1 MVRNSG
7 MEKHENITGW
17 IDVAKQD
24 ELYDKALDLDF
35 KLDWITPG
43 DYQTVEEYLEAKAEA
58 RVERDLAWSAYEDS
72 LWT

>member
-1 MVRNSG
+1 
-7 MEKHENITGW
+7 MENNENI
-17 IDVAKQD
+17 IEQD
-24 ELYDKALDLDF
+24 ELYAKATDLEF

-72 LWT
+72 L